1 MGKYTIATIGKVA
14 PTNHAWFERMSRG
27 VQKFGQ
33 ETGHKTFLIGPSKA
47 DENLQ
52 VEMLEDVIAQ
62 GVDALCVV
70 PIFPQALE
78 WSLRKA
84 RKQGI
89 AVISH
94 EASNQRNVDY
104 DIEAFDSAVFG
115 VHLMDY
121 LAKYMGEDGQY
132 TVFVGNLTAESHS
145 EWSKAAVERQQEKY
159 PTMDLVTRKLED
171 HDNPTIA
178 YEKTTELITTYPDL
192 KGILAIGLTATVGVG
207 QAIEEKGCQDDI
219 AVVGVSLISACRQ
232 YLLNGAIKAVGLWDP
247 ADTGYIMNKL
257 AVMVL
262 EGETITDSMDLG
274 VPGYNSIAMH
284 GKLLVGSAM
293 NEVTKDNMATYNF

>member
-1 MGKYTIATIGKVA
+1 MKKYTIATISKVV
-14 PTNHAWFERMSRG
+14 PTSHAWFERMSRG

-33 ETGHKTFLIGPSKA
+33 ETGHKTFLVGPPKA

-52 VEMLEDVIAQ
+52 VKILDDIIAQ

-78 WSLRKA
+78 WKLRKI

-104 DIEAFDSAVFG
+104 NIEAFDNAVFG

-121 LAKYMGEDGQY
+121 LAKYMREEGQY
-132 TVFVGNLTAESHS
+132 TVFVGNLTAESHN
-145 EWSKAAVERQQEKY
+145 EWSGAAINQQKEKY
-159 PTMDLVTRKLED
+159 PAMELITRKLED
-171 HDNPTIA
+171 HDNPNIA
-178 YEKTTELITTYPDL
+178 YEKTLELITTYPDL
-192 KGILAIGLTATVGVG
+192 KGVLAIGMTATVGAG
-207 QAIEEKGCQDDI
+207 RAIEEKGCQDDI
-219 AVVGVSLISACRQ
+219 AIVGVGLVSVCRQ
-232 YLLNGAIKAVGLWDP
+232 YLLSGAIKAITLWDP
-247 ADTGYIMNKL
+247 ADAGYVMNKL

-262 EGETITDSMDLG
+262 ERERITEGMDLG
-274 VPGYNSIAMH
+274 IPGYNNIKMQ
-284 GKLLVGSAM
+284 GKVLVGSAM
-293 NEVTKDNMATYNF
+293 VEVTKENMAEYNF